1 MERLNFFLR
10 TKLLPPRHMP
20 EILARPRLTGRL
32 QANLNAPVTLV
43 TADAGCGKTTLVAEF
58 VRQQARETVWY
69 QLDHTD
75 ADPFVFL
82 GYICH
87 GIKRFAPAFGETIL
101 PYLSAANDDLLA
113 HPERAVDLLLNEIL
127 ESIEQPFILIL
138 DDYHHIGRETIV
150 HRLVDRLLQYS
161 SDMLHLIIT
170 TRDLPPLAIMR
181 RRSQAMAAI
190 ISREDLLFTDE
201 EVQELF
207 RTTLNLELKPPE
219 IQEYRER
226 THGWITALQLV
237 RQITEQQI
245 HASTNASA
253 PNLHEMLE
261 QSEKDIFDYFAE
273 EVFAREPEDVQNL
286 LLHLSLLDSLPLE
299 VCSALFPEMRCAS
312 VLPELVKQNVFLTV
326 AGERQSGEEYRLHP
340 LFKDFL
346 VRRFRFER
354 GRAEIARERVRIA
367 EFFLARKHW
376 EKAVPY
382 LLEAEDYERA
392 AQIIAASGGEWLSTG
407 AITALGSF
415 AEKIPVEFLNKF
427 PRALLHTAE
436 VARMQG
442 DAEKSA
448 GMLKQAVELL
458 ARENDREGEA
468 EALHSLASIA
478 RRRGDCSSALEL
490 LEQAEKLVG
499 DDSEVRMKCENTRG
513 LCLIAGGAWTEAERQ
528 FRFALELAENHRNER
543 YVRLITHNLAL
554 PSGLRGDFGEALRW
568 FKRIF
573 RADKPEAQLP
583 QEAIGHLNISRLHL
597 YRGEFPETE
606 THLAKALELSQLYN
620 LKHLQG
626 EILESYA
633 NLYRE
638 KRDFAHAAEY
648 YERARKAYEEEGID
662 PAERELDEERAQLAL
677 KRGDLVTARS
687 LLENLLD
694 FRRQSKNE
702 TGEKTVELA
711 LCRVRLLQNDTAE
724 SVPRLEAI
732 VDFFH
737 RQNHYYYEAASSME
751 LAAALFAENR
761 RREMMPHVQRAL
773 DLAARFDYEYW
784 LRERIAENPRLFSDE
799 EVTGKLPLD
808 LREAIVVDEE
818 TKRRG
823 DAGTRGH
830 GDEENGRQH
839 LRIPASP
846 HPHISSNSAAPVVD
860 LTLKL
865 LGHVEIYRDP
875 TSQFAP
881 DAWTTRRARDIFCCI
896 ATSRHRRLEK
906 EVLIEK
912 FWGDAEPEVIEK
924 NFHPTISHIRKA
936 LNSRQT
942 IKQNFLL
949 YRDGAYLLNADSTY
963 SIDTEEFEKHVGDA
977 ENAKREKNQASFREH
992 LEAAHA
998 LYRGGFMTG
1007 VYDDWAEE
1015 LRSYYSEQHFRVLS
1029 GLAKLSFTE
1038 KSWSNALKFAGE
1050 ILREDPFR
1058 EDMHRL
1064 IMKTFAA
1071 QGKPAKI
1078 REQFEDLQNL
1088 LKKELGVAPSPE
1100 TRRTVQE
1107 LLK

>member
-1 MERLNFFLR
+1 MERPNFFLR

-58 VRQQARETVWY
+58 LRQQPRQSVWY

-87 GIKRFAPAFGETIL
+87 GIKRFAPAFGDTIL

-138 DDYHHIGRETIV
+138 DDYHHIGRETVV

-181 RRSQAMAAI
+181 RRSQAMAAV
-190 ISREDLLFTDE
+190 ISREDLLFTDD

-207 RTTLNLELKPPE
+207 RTTLNLELKPQE
-219 IQEYRER
+219 IHEYRER

-245 HASTNASA
+245 HASTGASA
-253 PNLHEMLE
+253 PNLREMLE

-273 EVFAREPEDVQNL
+273 EVFAREPADVQNL

-299 VCSALFPEMRCAS
+299 VCSSLFPEMRCAS

-340 LFKDFL
+340 LFRDFL
-346 VRRFRFER
+346 ARRFRVER
-354 GRAEIARERVRIA
+354 GRAAIASERVRIA
-367 EFFLARKHW
+367 EFFLARKYW
-376 EKAVPY
+376 EKALPY
-382 LLEAEDYERA
+382 LLEAEDFERA
-392 AQIIAASGGEWLSTG
+392 AQIIADSGGEWLTSG

-415 AEKIPVEFLNKF
+415 AEKIPSEFLNKF
-427 PRALLHTAE
+427 PRALLHIAE

-442 DAEKSA
+442 DAEKSSRL
-448 GMLKQAVELL
+448 LKTAVKLL
-458 ARENDREGEA
+458 DIEQDHEAEA

-478 RRRGDCSSALEL
+478 RRRGDCSNALKL
-490 LEQAEKLVG
+490 LEQAEKLV
-499 DDSEVRMKCENTRG
+499 DENSEVRMKCGNTRG
-513 LCLIAGGAWTEAERQ
+513 LCLIAGGEWTEAERQ
-528 FRFALELAENHRNER
+528 FRFALELAENNSNER

-568 FKRIF
+568 LKRIF
-573 RADKPEAQLP
+573 RDGAPEAPLP
-583 QEAIGHLNISRLHL
+583 QEAIGHLNVSRLHL
-597 YRGEFPETE
+597 YRGELAETE

-620 LKHLQG
+620 LKHLHG

-633 NLYRE
+633 NFYRE
-638 KRDFAHAAEY
+638 KSDFAHAAEY
-648 YERARKAYEEEGID
+648 YERARKAYEEAGID
-662 PAERELDEERAQLAL
+662 PSERELDEERAALAV
-677 KRGDLVTARS
+677 RRNDLVTARS
-687 LLENLLD
+687 LLENLLEA
-694 FRRQSKNE
+694 RRKNKNE
-702 TGEKTVELA
+702 TGEKTVELW
-711 LCRVRLLQNDTAE
+711 LCRVRLLQNDTADI
-724 SVPRLEAI
+724 VPQLEAI
-732 VDFFH
+732 VVFFH
-737 RQNHYYYEAASSME
+737 RQNHYYYEAAASVE
-751 LAAALFAENR
+751 LAAALLAGGK
-761 RREMMPHVQRAL
+761 RREMLPHVQRAL

-784 LRERIAENPRLFSDE
+784 LREQIRENPPLFSDE
-799 EVTGKLPLD
+799 EIIGKLPLD
-808 LREAIVVDEE
+808 LRETIAGEKE
-818 TKRRG
+818 KKRK
-823 DAGTRGH
+823 
-830 GDEENGRQH
+830 GDEEKRRKGEENINGEV
-839 LRIPASP
+839 LPVSPSP
-846 HPHISSNSAAPVVD
+846 HLPISSSPAAPVVD
-860 LTLKL
+860 LTLRL
-865 LGHVEIYRDP
+865 LGHVEVFRDP
-875 TSQFAP
+875 SKPFAP

-906 EVLIEK
+906 DVLIEK
-912 FWGDAEPEVIEK
+912 FWADAEPEVIEK

-949 YRDGAYLLNADSTY
+949 YRDGAYLLNAESTY
-963 SIDTEEFEKHVGDA
+963 AIDTEAFEKHIGDA
-977 ENAKREKNQASFREH
+977 ENAKREKDAANFRQN

-998 LYRGGFMTG
+998 LYRGGFMAG
-1007 VYDDWAEE
+1007 VYDEWAEE
-1015 LRSYYSEQHFRVLS
+1015 LRSYYSEQYFRVLS

-1038 KSWSNALKFAGE
+1038 KSWSSALKFAGE

-1078 REQFEDLQNL
+1078 KEQFEDLQNL
-1088 LKKELGVAPSPE
+1088 LKKELGVAPAPE
-1100 TRRTVQE
+1100 TRRTFQE